1 MRNYVLLSVMLL
13 VRWKWVSK
21 AGEHL
26 HFWEP
31 ILTTPPP
38 PCNTTK
44 ALQKFMKW
52 RTFWRAAQ
60 GPWQY
65 VFSGHVTT
73 CILYR
78 ITGRNK
84 IHDGSTE
91 IMRVACFLST
101 CHQSS
106 LMISSEEFPKW
117 LMKTAFSNFLQKK
130 KPPELWL
137 KHMENVGKV
146 KQYILLPF
154 KNTVR

>member
-1 MRNYVLLSVMLL
+1 MRNYVLLSVTLL
-13 VRWKWVSK
+13 ARWKWVSK
-21 AGEHL
+21 AGERLHL
-26 HFWEP
+26 WEP
-31 ILTTPPP
+31 MLTTSPP

-65 VFSGHVTT
+65 VFSGRVTT

-78 ITGRNK
+78 ITNRNK
-84 IHDGSTE
+84 ILDGSTE
-91 IMRVACFLST
+91 IMRVACILST

-106 LMISSEEFPKW
+106 LMISSEEFPKC
-117 LMKTAFSNFLQKK
+117 LMKQLLAISYKK
-130 KPPELWL
+130 RNHQSYGWN
-137 KHMENVGKV
+137 MENVGKV